1 LRARCLYRAVPVVVC
16 LCGGLRGGDAGAQYQ
31 FKTDGQWRGLGGA
44 SLSVTSGNTRST
56 ALLLNLD
63 LNRATENHK
72 ITLAGT
78 TNYARSNVGGVTQ
91 TTAEKWSANSQ
102 YDRNL
107 TPEVFTFG
115 KLGFDSDRL
124 IRLRLR
130 SSLTVG
136 AGYHFVNTRESIVD
150 AFAGAGYI
158 SDKYSSPQTIDG
170 VTDEVFVRATL
181 LFGEQSSHQLSPTTS
196 AKQRLE
202 IYPGIN
208 GDRAVLVKFNANVGV
223 AITSALSLTVGLV
236 DTYNNKPPPG
246 LRKND
251 VGLFTGISVKLGAL

>member
-1 LRARCLYRAVPVVVC
+1 MRARWLYRVIPVVGC
-16 LCGGLRGGDAGAQYQ
+16 LFGGLLGVDAIAQHQ
-31 FKTDGQWRGLGGA
+31 FKTDGQWRGFGGA

-63 LNRATENHK
+63 LNRATQSHK
-72 ITLAGT
+72 VTLTGT
-78 TNYARSNVGGVTQ
+78 TNYARSNVAGVTQ
-91 TTAEKWSANSQ
+91 TTAEKWSLNSQ

-136 AGYHFVNTRESIVD
+136 VGYHFVNTREAVVD
-150 AFAGAGYI
+150 AFGGAGYI
-158 SDKYSSPQTIDG
+158 SDKFSMAQTIDG
-170 VTDEVFVRATL
+170 VTDDHFVRATL

-208 GDRAVLVKFNANVGV
+208 GDRAVLVKFNASLGV
-223 AITSALSLTVGLV
+223 AITSALSLTVGLI

-246 LRKND
+246 LSKND
-251 VGLFTGISVKLGAL
+251 TGLFTGISVKLGAL